1 MAKKFLTHIDLSKNE
16 LQNAV
21 IQNLASAP
29 SSPSKGQVYFDTT
42 LNKFGVWNN
51 TAWVYVG
58 AGVASDITNTPAGNI
73 ASTNVQ
79 DALNEL
85 DTEKERLSNKATDFS
100 TLNHTLYPTTQA
112 VKTLV
117 DAVLGANDAMVYKGV
132 IDASGNPNYP
142 AGDAGHTYKISVA
155 GKIGGA
161 SGVNVQVGDTIVCS
175 VDGSLAG
182 NQATVGANWFVLQTN
197 LEFASSA
204 EAEAKSDN
212 TKSITP
218 ASLTN
223 FPVKK
228 IATIGNGS
236 STSLAVTH
244 NLNTLD
250 VICSV
255 RQASDDA
262 EVECDVVR
270 TSVNVVTFTFAV
282 APASNAIKVVIIG

>member
-29 SSPSKGQVYFDTT
+29 STPSKGQVYFDTT

-58 AGVASDITNTPAGNI
+58 AGVASDIVNTPAGNI

-85 DTEKERLSNKATDFS
+85 DTEKEATVNKATDFS
-100 TLNHTLYPTTQA
+100 VVNNTKFPTTQA
-112 VKTLV
+112 V
-117 DAVLGANDAMVYKGV
+117 DNRIASAIASNDAMLYKGV

-142 AGDAGHTYKISVA
+142 AADAGHTYKISVA
-155 GKIGGA
+155 GKIGGG
-161 SGVNVQVGDTIVCS
+161 SGVNVQVGDTIICS
-175 VDGSLAG
+175 VDSSLSG
-182 NQATVGANWFVLQTN
+182 NHATVGANWFVLQTN
-197 LEFASSA
+197 LEYASSA

-212 TKSITP
+212 TKAVTP
-218 ASLTN
+218 ASLVN

-228 IATIGNGS
+228 TATIGNGS

-262 EVECDVVR
+262 EVECDIVR
-270 TSVNVVTFTFAV
+270 TSVNVVTFSFAV
-282 APASNAIKVVIIG
+282 APATNAIKVVIVG